1 MDMFYL
7 NEKLIQETPG
17 APDATYAETSKEID
31 AEWRARFHAGC
42 PFSPEMAAGRWKI
55 AMTLCQ
61 IK

>member
-1 MDMFYL
+1 MFYL

-31 AEWRARFHAGC
+31 AGWLARFHARSLFGAK
-42 PFSPEMAAGRWKI
+42 MAPGRWKI
-55 AMTLCQ
+55 EMTLCQ